1 MGCAWG
7 AFTSYLCMMVA
18 SWYFGRKYYPIAY
31 EYKNAAFY
39 IVVAMLLYGI
49 GNVLP
54 LENTILL
61 LAARTVLLLLFLG
74 IIVKKET
81 IPLPGVRRK

>member
-1 MGCAWG
+1 
-7 AFTSYLCMMVA
+7 
-18 SWYFGRKYYPIAY
+18 
-31 EYKNAAFY
+31 
-39 IVVAMLLYGI
+39 MLLYGI
-49 GNVLP
+49 SNVLP
-54 LENTILL
+54 IENTILL